1 MAYADRYQSCLKK
14 VEGMKIEK
22 KLLASAM
29 AMTLSLGIFSGGMSA
44 ASDGNRPEPTGGEMF
59 ADALIVRPVT
69 LAASVVGAATW
80 VVTLPFTLFSGN
92 AGDAGKSWVLD
103 PLGYTFVR
111 PLGDINDDR

>member
-1 MAYADRYQSCLKK
+1 MLIGTSHASEWVEDMK
-14 VEGMKIEK
+14 VRK
-22 KLLASAM
+22 KLMASAM
-29 AMTLSLGIFSGGMSA
+29 GITLSLGVLSCGMSVA
-44 ASDGNRPEPTGGEMF
+44 DDGDRSEPTGGEMF
-59 ADALIVRPVT
+59 ADALIVRPMT

-111 PLGDINDDR
+111 PLGDISADR